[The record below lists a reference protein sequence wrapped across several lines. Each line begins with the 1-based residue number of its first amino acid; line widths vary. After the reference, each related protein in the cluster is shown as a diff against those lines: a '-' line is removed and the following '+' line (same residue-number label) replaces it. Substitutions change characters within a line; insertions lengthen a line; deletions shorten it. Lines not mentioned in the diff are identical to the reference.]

1 MHKIKEFR
9 KKKNLSMDSLASLI
23 GVSRQS
29 IYYFEA
35 GQREPSIDTLIKI
48 AVALDCTVDDII
60 DFQSIQHQIHKEL
73 YSKIDSKEK
82 EPKN

>member
-9 KKKNLSMDSLASLI
+9 IRKGLSGSELARLV

-29 IYYFEA
+29 INNYETYL
-35 GQREPSIDTLIKI
+35 REPSLDILVKI
-48 AVALDCTVDDII
+48 AVALDCTVDDIL

>member
-9 KKKNLSMDSLASLI
+9 VKKGLSGSDLARLV

-29 IYYFEA
+29 INHYETF
-35 GQREPSIDTLIKI
+35 RSDPSLDILVKI
-48 AVALDCTVDDII
+48 AVALDCTVDDIL
-60 DFQSIQHQIHKEL
+60 DFQSIQKQVHREL
-73 YSKIDSKEK
+73 FNKIDSKEK